1 MSSQRFQQ
9 KLAQQRVRD
18 DTRDAL
24 VASVTLD
31 KTLKENFKSDDRAGT
46 QRVIREQREAY
57 KEQYTAAQMQA
68 AHESQ
73 QRTQRLRAQ
82 DEKLAA
88 ELVKRKTESIR
99 EQKNIQRIVEQSE
112 ELRYLEEKLK
122 QAYMNK
128 ERDAQVLESAALLK
142 KERVADA
149 EIAGLVEQER
159 QRGLQAEAYRDYLRQ
174 KEGRTIMVALD
185 AQVAEKMEMKKLAE
199 EQFVKEKAEVDAVVA
214 AIEAEDA
221 REAEAREIK
230 EAQIRAHIAEFVQ
243 EKEMCAAAPRP
254 LPRLPPSLLPLLP
267 HPPPVP
273 RTPISA
279 PRSPLPVS
287 TRAPRISPS
296 SPRLRASSVAILSAP
311 RPPLLPTSHP
321 APSSTPPYLPQQ
333 RSFKNQHAERVE
345 AEKAEIRAYAEE
357 VMRRETVFRMAREK
371 DQNTKDEIFA
381 RLSADMAKRQLEA
394 DEMENLR
401 NELIIQE
408 TEERVIQ
415 KEKEKAERAEQ
426 NKKDIALANEYQRQL
441 KAIKREEEKAE
452 EDVFKRAMMEKF
464 AEDDRLDQMN
474 EHKRRMKQLE
484 HRREIER
491 LLELRREKFEE
502 ERQAQT
508 QEQLDQDAA
517 DAMRGKIIDDERRR
531 ILEAHSKNLDLK
543 HLPKGVL
550 ASDADFAIFNK
561 ESIFAGHS
569 GL

>member
-174 KEGRTIMVALD
+174 KEGRTIKVALD

-254 LPRLPPSLLPLLP
+254 LPPLPPLAPC
-267 HPPPVP
+267 PPVP
-273 RTPISA
+273 RTPIAA

-296 SPRLRASSVAILSAP
+296 SPRICASSVAILSAP
-311 RPPLLPTSHP
+311 RPPLMPTSHP
-321 APSSTPPYLPQQ
+321 APVLRPPLLPLNNAASRTST
-333 RSFKNQHAERVE
+333 
-345 AEKAEIRAYAEE
+345 
-357 VMRRETVFRMAREK
+357 RRG
-371 DQNTKDEIFA
+371 
-381 RLSADMAKRQLEA
+381 S
-394 DEMENLR
+394 
-401 NELIIQE
+401 
-408 TEERVIQ
+408 
-415 KEKEKAERAEQ
+415 
-426 NKKDIALANEYQRQL
+426 
-441 KAIKREEEKAE
+441 
-452 EDVFKRAMMEKF
+452 
-464 AEDDRLDQMN
+464 
-474 EHKRRMKQLE
+474 
-484 HRREIER
+484 
-491 LLELRREKFEE
+491 
-502 ERQAQT
+502 
-508 QEQLDQDAA
+508 
-517 DAMRGKIIDDERRR
+517 RRR
-531 ILEAHSKNLDLK
+531 RPRSART
-543 HLPKGVL
+543 PRR
-550 ASDADFAIFNK
+550 
-561 ESIFAGHS
+561 
-569 GL
+569 